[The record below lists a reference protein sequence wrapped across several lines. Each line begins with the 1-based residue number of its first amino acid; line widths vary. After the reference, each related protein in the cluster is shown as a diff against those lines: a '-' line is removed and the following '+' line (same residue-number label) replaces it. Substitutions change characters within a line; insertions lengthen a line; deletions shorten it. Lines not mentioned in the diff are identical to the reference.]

1 MKLRF
6 LIITVFTIAISSSAF
21 AQMKSRAYNNG
32 AAIEEVIRE
41 AYINGVYNTGYMLSV
56 TQGFSPDFTA
66 IVFEDKDQSRLETI
80 EDWIKKTEQNK
91 ASGNLPLKGDQ
102 EVTFDI
108 VKLEISN
115 NVANARVQFMVGGKV
130 QHTDFIG
137 LYKFST
143 GWKLVNMMYEEGQEE
158 K

>member
-1 MKLRF
+1 MKLRIVLLSF
-6 LIITVFTIAISSSAF
+6 LSLFLSINSF
-21 AQMKSRAYNNG
+21 AQKKSRAYDNA

-66 IVFEDKDQSRLETI
+66 IVFEDKDQSRLKTI
-80 EDWIKKTEQNK
+80 EDWVKKTEQNK

-102 EVTFDI
+102 EVSFSI

-115 NVANARVQFMVGGKV
+115 NIANARVQFMVGGKV

-143 GWKLVNMMYEEGQEE
+143 GWKLVNMMYEENQ
-158 K
+158 

>member
-1 MKLRF
+1 MKLQF
-6 LIITVFTIAISSSAF
+6 LILSTLILLFSQSTF
-21 AQMKSRAYNNG
+21 AQKKSRSYDNA

-80 EDWIKKTEQNK
+80 EDWVKKTEQNK

-102 EVTFDI
+102 EVSFSI

-115 NVANARVQFMVGGKV
+115 NIANARVQFMVGGKV

-143 GWKLVNMMYEEGQEE
+143 GWKLVNMMYEEGLE
-158 K
+158 

>member
-1 MKLRF
+1 MKLQF
-6 LIITVFTIAISSSAF
+6 LILSSIIFFISHNTF
-21 AQMKSRAYNNG
+21 AQKKSRAYDKA

-66 IVFEDKDQSRLETI
+66 IVFEEKDQSRLETI
-80 EDWIKKTEQNK
+80 EDWVKKTEQNK
-91 ASGNLPLKGDQ
+91 ASGNLPLEGDQ
-102 EVTFDI
+102 EVSFSI

-115 NVANARVQFMVGGKV
+115 NIANARVQFMVGGKV

-137 LYKFST
+137 LYKFKT
-143 GWKLVNMMYEEGQEE
+143 GWKLVNMMYEENQ
-158 K
+158 

>member
-1 MKLRF
+1 MKLQF
-6 LIITVFTIAISSSAF
+6 LILSTLIFLFSQSTF
-21 AQMKSRAYNNG
+21 AQKKSRSYDNA

-41 AYINGVYNTGYMLSV
+41 AYINGVYNTGYILSV

-80 EDWIKKTEQNK
+80 EDWVKKTEQNK

-102 EVTFDI
+102 EVSFSI

-115 NVANARVQFMVGGKV
+115 NIANARVQFMVGGKV

-143 GWKLVNMMYEEGQEE
+143 GWKLVNMMYEEGQEQE
-158 K
+158 

>member
-1 MKLRF
+1 MKLISTF
-6 LIITVFTIAISSSAF
+6 LITLALLFSISSF
-21 AQMKSRAYNNG
+21 AQSKGRAYDNA

-66 IVFEDKDQSRLETI
+66 IVFEEKDQSRLETI

-91 ASGNLPLKGDQ
+91 ASGNLPLKGEQ

-115 NVANARVQFMVGGKV
+115 NIANARVQFIVGGKV

-143 GWKLVNMMYEEGQEE
+143 GWKLVNMMYEEGQSQ
-158 K
+158 

>member
-1 MKLRF
+1 MKLQP
-6 LIITVFTIAISSSAF
+6 LIITAIVLFFTHSSL
-21 AQMKSRAYNNG
+21 AQKKSRAYNNE

-80 EDWIKKTEQNK
+80 EDWVKKTEQNK

-102 EVTFDI
+102 EVSFSI

-115 NVANARVQFMVGGKV
+115 NIANARVQFMVGGKV
-130 QHTDFIG
+130 KHTDFIG

-143 GWKLVNMMYEEGQEE
+143 GWKLVNMMYEEEQ
-158 K
+158 

>member
-1 MKLRF
+1 MKLQF
-6 LIITVFTIAISSSAF
+6 LILSTLIFLFSQSTF
-21 AQMKSRAYNNG
+21 AQKKSRAYDNA

-41 AYINGVYNTGYMLSV
+41 AYINGVYNTGYLLSV

-80 EDWIKKTEQNK
+80 EDWVKKTEQNK

-102 EVTFDI
+102 EVSFSI

-115 NVANARVQFMVGGKV
+115 NIANARVQFMVGGKV

-143 GWKLVNMMYEEGQEE
+143 GWKLVNMMYEEGQEQE
-158 K
+158 

>member
-1 MKLRF
+1 MKLQF
-6 LIITVFTIAISSSAF
+6 LILSTLIFLFSQSAF
-21 AQMKSRAYNNG
+21 AQKKSRAYDNA

-41 AYINGVYNTGYMLSV
+41 AYINGVYNTGYILSV

-80 EDWIKKTEQNK
+80 EDWVKKTEQNK

-102 EVTFDI
+102 EVSFSI

-115 NVANARVQFMVGGKV
+115 NIANARVQFMVGGKV

-143 GWKLVNMMYEEGQEE
+143 GWKLVNMMYEEGQEQE
-158 K
+158 

>member
-1 MKLRF
+1 MKLQF
-6 LIITVFTIAISSSAF
+6 LILSTLIFLFSQSTF
-21 AQMKSRAYNNG
+21 AQKKGRAYDNA

-80 EDWIKKTEQNK
+80 EDWVKKTEQNK

-102 EVTFDI
+102 EVSFSI

-115 NVANARVQFMVGGKV
+115 NIANARVQFMVGGKV

-143 GWKLVNMMYEEGQEE
+143 GWKLVNMMYEEGQEQE
-158 K
+158 